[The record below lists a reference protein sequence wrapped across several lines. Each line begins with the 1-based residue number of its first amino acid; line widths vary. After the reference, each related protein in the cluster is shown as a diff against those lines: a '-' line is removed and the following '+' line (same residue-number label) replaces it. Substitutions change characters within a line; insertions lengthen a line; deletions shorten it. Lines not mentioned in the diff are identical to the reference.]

1 MLWLIEA
8 TLIIIAALL
17 GMLFICKC
25 KDCLDKFNG
34 DEH

>member
-17 GMLFICKC
+17 LALILCKC
-25 KDCLDKFNG
+25 KDCMDKFDG
-34 DEH
+34 C